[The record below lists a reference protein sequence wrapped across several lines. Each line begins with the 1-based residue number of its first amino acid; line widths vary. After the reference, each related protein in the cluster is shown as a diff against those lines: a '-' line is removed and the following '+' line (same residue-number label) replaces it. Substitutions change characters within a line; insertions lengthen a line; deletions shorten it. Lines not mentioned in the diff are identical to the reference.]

1 MASLTNVLNLL
12 SSMKLRESNPR
23 FEALRIAGWSKQQ
36 LEEQL
41 NKCLT
46 VSEIQTW
53 NINNVDWVLD
63 HAEYQFCLENL
74 CTTVATALRM
84 AAYKMQVLKISELK
98 QTSPPYK
105 NETGQSII
113 WSALDDITG
122 AFMAFK
128 TVVRSPV
135 LNEPHDMSMI
145 RVCLKRVLQF
155 AITLGELLT
164 SPCGESWF
172 SYFESFLEQLEGF
185 RFDDEYQDYRQ
196 IGNFTTSGVIAP
208 AVETPASY
216 LPIHP
221 TAPYVYRSNIP
232 YGPRI
237 LLNGPPDD

>member
-12 SSMKLRESNPR
+12 SSMKLRESDPR
-23 FEALRIAGWSKQQ
+23 LDALRIADWSKQQ
-36 LEEQL
+36 FEEQL

-53 NINNVDWVLD
+53 NTNNVDWVLD
-63 HAEYQFCLENL
+63 HAEYQFFLENL

-84 AAYKMQVLKISELK
+84 AAYKVQCLKTSELK
-98 QTSPPYK
+98 EASLPYK
-105 NETGQSII
+105 SERGQSMI
-113 WSALDDITG
+113 WSALDDVTG
-122 AFMAFK
+122 ACMAFK

-164 SPCGESWF
+164 SPCEESWF
-172 SYFESFLEQLEGF
+172 SYFKSFLEQLEGF
-185 RFDDEYQDYRQ
+185 RFDDEYWDYQQ
-196 IGNFTTSGVIAP
+196 IGNLTTSGVIAP
-208 AVETPASY
+208 AAETPATY
-216 LPIHP
+216 LPVHP
-221 TAPYVYRSNIP
+221 TAPYVYRSNFP

-237 LLNGPPDD
+237 LRNGPPDD